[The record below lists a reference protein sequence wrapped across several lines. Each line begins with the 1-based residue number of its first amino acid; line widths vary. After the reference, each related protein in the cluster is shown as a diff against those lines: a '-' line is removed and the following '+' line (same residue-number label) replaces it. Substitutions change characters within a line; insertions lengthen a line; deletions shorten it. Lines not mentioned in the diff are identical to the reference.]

1 MKLFFSVV
9 ALVCLT
15 KQSLSQLHSEPL
27 LAVLKASGDDP
38 KTPLIVL
45 SNPTS
50 RPTFGESIKSEL
62 DIQTT
67 QLPDSATTISP
78 ARFTTASI
86 EKRNKKTRP
95 SPKQKTGIK
104 YEQKHTF
111 SVQDLLLMPGIM
123 ESSPNID
130 QGPINT
136 ITAQPVFYPFP
147 VYIPYPMPLMLSP
160 HMHLMSTPAQDKV
173 DGEIAMGINEMMMEN
188 LLRNSPQQDNGT
200 DWHKIIRN
208 RVKTVTQDNQKNW
221 RGKWR
226 KTTTTTSTTTTPTP
240 ATMSTEPTRL
250 QLDRSDQ
257 SDTVLKS
264 IEANEKTTFAT
275 TTDAT
280 I

>member
-62 DIQTT
+62 NIQTT
-67 QLPDSATTISP
+67 LLPDSATTISP

-130 QGPINT
+130 QGRINT
-136 ITAQPVFYPFP
+136 LTAQHVFYPFP
-147 VYIPYPMPLMLSP
+147 VYIPYPMPLM
-160 HMHLMSTPAQDKV
+160 HLMSTPAKDKV
-173 DGEIAMGINEMMMEN
+173 DGEIAMGFNEMMMEN

-200 DWHKIIRN
+200 DWHKIVRN
-208 RVKTVTQDNQKNW
+208 RIKTVTQDTQKNC

-226 KTTTTTSTTTTPTP
+226 KTTTTTSTTTTTTPTP

-250 QLDRSDQ
+250 LPDSSDQ

>member
-15 KQSLSQLHSEPL
+15 KQSFSQLHSEPL

-45 SNPTS
+45 SNPTL

-67 QLPDSATTISP
+67 LLPDPATTISP
-78 ARFTTASI
+78 DRFTTASV

-95 SPKQKTGIK
+95 SQKQKTGLK
-104 YEQKHTF
+104 YEPKHTF

-136 ITAQPVFYPFP
+136 ITAKPVFYPFP
-147 VYIPYPMPLMLSP
+147 VYIPYPLPFMLNP
-160 HMHLMSTPAQDKV
+160 QFKV
-173 DGEIAMGINEMMMEN
+173 GGEIAMGFNEMMMEN
-188 LLRNSPQQDNGT
+188 LLRSSPQPNNGT

-208 RVKTVTQDNQKNW
+208 RVKTVTQDNQKN
-221 RGKWR
+221 RMGKWR
-226 KTTTTTSTTTTPTP
+226 KTTKTTSTTTTPAP
-240 ATMSTEPTRL
+240 AIMPTEPTRL
-250 QLDRSDQ
+250 LADSSDQ

-264 IEANEKTTFAT
+264 IETNEKTTFAT
-275 TTDAT
+275 TTDDT